1 MRRIV
6 LLVMLAACSG
16 PAKPATPLA
25 NASTAGPVTG
35 DVRLRLGGDYPDF
48 AFGGSEVIADGSEHR
63 ITVPAS
69 DDELTRIEIE
79 GWRPIWVRVPV
90 GGSTTL
96 STHPCCGIT
105 FDSNSYDDAIATCAP
120 DGGACPIER
129 DELHPAI
136 AADALCGERER
147 CVPRRKLR
155 VVQARVGGAE
165 SIVDE
170 DGEVFR
176 AGEAEDLVFAN
187 IADMY
192 TFDVG
197 GVRQDVAMDR
207 ATTYTI
213 FLDGDQVT
221 RVRATRW

>member
-1 MRRIV
+1 MRRILLPV
-6 LLVMLAACSG
+6 TLLVTLAACAG
-16 PAKPATPLA
+16 PAKPAIPPIT
-25 NASTAGPVTG
+25 NASTDGPPTG
-35 DVRLRLGGDYPDF
+35 DVRLRLGGEYPDF
-48 AFGGSEVIADGSEHR
+48 HFPLTVAHAGGSDVIADGREHV
-63 ITVPAS
+63 ITVAAS

-79 GWRPIWVRVPV
+79 GWRPIWVRVPL

-120 DGGACPIER
+120 AGRCPSDT

-136 AADALCGERER
+136 ANDALCGDRER
-147 CVPRRKLR
+147 CVPRRNIR
-155 VVQARVGGAE
+155 VVQARAGGIE
-165 SIVDE
+165 SVVDE
-170 DGEVFR
+170 G
-176 AGEAEDLVFAN
+176 GPN

-213 FLDGDQVT
+213 FLDGDRVT
-221 RVRATRW
+221 RIRATRW